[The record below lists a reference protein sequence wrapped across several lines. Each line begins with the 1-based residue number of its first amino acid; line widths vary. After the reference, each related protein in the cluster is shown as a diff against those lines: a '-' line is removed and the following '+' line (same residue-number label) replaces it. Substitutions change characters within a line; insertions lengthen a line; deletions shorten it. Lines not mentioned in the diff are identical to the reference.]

1 VSEPSGRAVDGGGIS
16 RATILG
22 AVALVLIVVLAVWY
36 FNSFGPD
43 QSPADTVPIVEQDP
57 GVGTTIA
64 P

>member
-1 VSEPSGRAVDGGGIS
+1 
-16 RATILG
+16 
-22 AVALVLIVVLAVWY
+22 VALVLIVVLAVWY
-36 FNSFGPD
+36 FNSFVPD